1 MVTILKRGY
10 RDDVHTLCDR
20 RDEGLIGYN
29 VTKPNSIGLFVV
41 VGTRTINLFLAP
53 HKYDDHQTQTRV
65 ELTMPKVKS
74 ILQRFLPFYDESS
87 VPPSSLTAQL
97 ELFGNTHHSLAVGV
111 LPVVQIQIALPGQPA
126 LPKTLPSKE
135 GRAARSPYPT
145 TKQERQRSKARVRSH
160 DRADLESPSKDS
172 SSSLDPPSDSE
183 STSTTGTLSGQ
194 PKIPKPPGEP
204 GRPGRGGYNLECA
217 IEWDSKVYTKLK
229 ARPFRC
235 DCNNA
240 GMITLIIRQRFTH
253 QLIDEHLDTTKCAS
267 AQNLAFLKVVRDKV
281 IISLEPYDAS
291 LTQCT
296 RQSEH
301 SPTSTTI
308 LIVGRLL
315 ISS

>member
-29 VTKPNSIGLFVV
+29 VTKRNSIDISLFVV

-87 VPPSSLTAQL
+87 APPASSSLTAQL

-111 LPVVQIQIALPGQPA
+111 LPVVQIQIALPEQPA
-126 LPKTLPSKE
+126 LPKALPSKE

-160 DRADLESPSKDS
+160 DRGDSESPSKDS
-172 SSSLDPPSDSE
+172 SSSLDPLSDSE
-183 STSTTGTLSGQ
+183 STSTTLSGH

-217 IEWDSKVYTKLK
+217 IEWDNKVYTKFK

-235 DCNNA
+235 DCNHA
-240 GMITLIIRQRFTH
+240 GMMKLIIRQRFTH

-281 IISLEPYDAS
+281 IVSRTVRHVTDPMY
-291 LTQCT
+291 
-296 RQSEH
+296 
-301 SPTSTTI
+301 
-308 LIVGRLL
+308 
-315 ISS
+315 